1 MIDATY
7 KTTKY
12 DLALFF
18 VCVRTNVGYIV
29 VGQFIT
35 QSETAEQIQE
45 ALQILQTWN
54 PEWKPRYFMCDYSE
68 AELAAL
74 EAVFS
79 GVTVYLCDFH
89 REQAWERW
97 TNERKHGLTDEGRDQ
112 LLHLL
117 RECANAPSPPDDTH
131 MPHTY
136 YYDKAVETLKSSS
149 VWRNNEQ
156 VTSWL
161 ELKWLPISQVLNKNL
176 A

>member
-1 MIDATY
+1 
-7 KTTKY
+7 
-12 DLALFF
+12 
-18 VCVRTNVGYIV
+18 
-29 VGQFIT
+29 
-35 QSETAEQIQE
+35 
-45 ALQILQTWN
+45 
-54 PEWKPRYFMCDYSE
+54 MCDYSE

-74 EAVFS
+74 EAVFP

-97 TNERKHGLTDEGRDQ
+97 TNETKHGLTNEGRDQ

-117 RECANAPSPPDDTH
+117 REYANAPSPPVDAH

-156 VTSWL
+156 VRS
-161 ELKWLPISQVLNKNL
+161 
-176 A
+176 

>member
-1 MIDATY
+1 MQ
-7 KTTKY
+7 
-12 DLALFF
+12 
-18 VCVRTNVGYIV
+18 TNVGYIV

-35 QSETAEQIQE
+35 QSETVEQIQE

-74 EAVFS
+74 EAVFP
-79 GVTVYLCDFH
+79 GATVYLCDFH

-117 RECANAPSPPDDTH
+117 CECANVPSPPVDTH

-149 VWRNNEQ
+149 VLRSNEQ
-156 VTSWL
+156 VRSWL
-161 ELKWLPISQVLNKNL
+161 N
-176 A
+176 